1 MPGRRSPFALLCIAL
16 LALAVISSHQQKASA
31 QAFGVELHATMN
43 PAAGGMAGVSIARP
57 QDVQSAFTGNPAT
70 LTQFRGT
77 QFSFG
82 GGWVEPTINVNN
94 EATLPLAGVSPFQAR
109 SKQPGNSLGQIAVTQ
124 DFTAFDLPVTW
135 GAAFLT
141 GAGLGVNYMTEPA
154 SNGSVASLLAL
165 NIATG
170 VGVQVTERLAVG
182 AQAYVT
188 YSVLDGPFSG
198 ISAATPAYGIRGLF
212 GTTYDVTDHTTLGGY
227 WMTGQSLQFDDAV
240 RLQNGNVFS
249 TSQDINLGLPETFG
263 IGIANDSLMEGRL
276 LLASDIL
283 YKRYSDTD
291 FFGAIWDDQFIL
303 QTGLQYKLTRKIRLR
318 LGYAYAENIMLD
330 DPASSAGGIDPPGVI
345 ADAMHYLQ
353 SQFPAINEHR
363 ISGGIGVRDFFP
375 GVDLDLNAGG
385 MLDAQDYF
393 GTPGSGS
400 GVTVESYWVA
410 LGMTWRFGRGA
421 CERLPVPDRWC
432 KHSDVGCGL
441 R

>member
-1 MPGRRSPFALLCIAL
+1 
-16 LALAVISSHQQKASA
+16 
-31 QAFGVELHATMN
+31 
-43 PAAGGMAGVSIARP
+43 
-57 QDVQSAFTGNPAT
+57 
-70 LTQFRGT
+70 
-77 QFSFG
+77 
-82 GGWVEPTINVNN
+82 
-94 EATLPLAGVSPFQAR
+94 
-109 SKQPGNSLGQIAVTQ
+109 
-124 DFTAFDLPVTW
+124 
-135 GAAFLT
+135 
-141 GAGLGVNYMTEPA
+141 MTEPN
-154 SNGSVASLLAL
+154 SNGSAASLSAL

-212 GTTYDVTDHTTLGGY
+212 GTTYEATDHTTLGGY
-227 WMTGQSLQFDDAV
+227 WMTAQSLQFDDAIL
-240 RLQNGNVFS
+240 LQIGAGPPVFS
-249 TSQDINLGLPETFG
+249 VSQDINLDLPETFG
-263 IGIANDSLMEGRL
+263 IGIANDSLMDGRL

-318 LGYAYAENIMLD
+318 LGYAFAENIMKD
-330 DPASSAGGIDPPGVI
+330 NPTSSAGGIVPPGVI

-363 ISGGIGVRDFFP
+363 ISGGVGVRDFFP
-375 GVDLDLNAGG
+375 GVDLNLNAGG

-393 GTPGSGS
+393 GVAGSGS
-400 GVTVESYWVA
+400 GASVEPYWVA

-421 CERLPVPDRWC
+421 CERLPIPDQWC
-432 KHSDVGCGL
+432 EHSDVGLGL